1 MEIARMILQSS
12 NENVPALPLVLLV
25 DDSSENRKLLRILLS
40 KQPIVLH
47 EAGNGREAL
56 EMFEKNAYAMLL
68 MDIQMPI
75 MDGYTATRQIR
86 RIEESTGRARTPVV
100 ALTAYASE
108 NDFQTSMDAGC
119 DDHIAKPFKK
129 KTLIDCLARYLNWPQ
144 HG

>member
-1 MEIARMILQSS
+1 LPST
-12 NENVPALPLVLLV
+12 NENISNLPLVLLV
-25 DDSSENRKLLRILLS
+25 DDSIENRKLLKILLS

-56 EMFEKNAYAMLL
+56 EMFEKHGYSILL

-86 RIEESTGRARTPVV
+86 RIEEGTGRARTPII

-108 NDFQTSMDAGC
+108 NDFQTSMEAGC

-129 KTLIDCLARYLNWPQ
+129 KTLIDCLARYLHWEQ
-144 HG
+144 QG